1 MDFKEQI
8 FFIQEDFTQIMKN
21 LPVPVEVTFFP
32 CQSNS
37 LSRLIDI
44 ERQDADIEEMFAFAD
59 TDGDGSLSFQEFEVQ
74 CTLDLGSWI
83 SVHPRSDQI
92 GYFAE
97 NNISLDI

>member
-1 MDFKEQI
+1 
-8 FFIQEDFTQIMKN
+8 MKN
-21 LPVPVEVTFFP
+21 LPVPVEVTFFL

-74 CTLDLGSWI
+74 CTLDLGF
-83 SVHPRSDQI
+83 RCTLDQI
-92 GYFAE
+92 K
-97 NNISLDI
+97 LDILQRIIFHLIFDLDI

>member
-21 LPVPVEVTFFP
+21 LPVPVEVTFFL

-83 SVHPRSDQI
+83 SVHTRSDQI